1 MAEKAYITPEVLKWA
16 RESARMPVE
25 IACRKVSVTVE
36 KLESWEDGSA
46 QPTINQAETLAKVYK
61 RPFAVFFL
69 PNVPRDFTLLQD
81 FRAKTSAPL
90 GTGAIFI
97 MREIQQKQQWLREL
111 YEDNKEQPLPFV
123 GRFTVASKPHE
134 VAADILATLSINP
147 AAYATN
153 APLREWINKAEA
165 KGICVSRTSFI
176 HSNLKLDSEEFQGF
190 VIADNLAP
198 FVFVNSDDWD
208 APQLFTLVH
217 ELAHIWIA
225 ESGVT
230 NVPRPGAELKDRFHP
245 TEMFCNEV
253 AANALMPA
261 SIMQGLARDALN
273 SYDGIRQAA
282 KRIGV
287 STLAMLVRSLKM
299 SLLSLETYT
308 KHKKQ
313 AEAEFRAFEK
323 LEAEKKAKQKAAGKK
338 GGPNYYTLQLGK
350 NGKLFTQIVIDAFN
364 GGVIPP
370 TKASNLLNV
379 QVSKFSVYDSIIH
392 Q

>member
-1 MAEKAYITPEVLKWA
+1 
-16 RESARMPVE
+16 MPIE
-25 IACRKVSVTVE
+25 IACRKVGVTVE

-46 QPTINQAETLAKVYK
+46 QPTINQAETLAKAYK

-69 PNVPRDFTLLQD
+69 PKIPRDFTLLQD

-97 MREIQQKQQWLREL
+97 MREIQQKQQWLREM
-111 YEDNKEQPLPFV
+111 YEDSKEQPLPFV
-123 GRFTVASKPHE
+123 GRFTVASNPQA
-134 VAADILATLSINP
+134 VAADILTTLDINP
-147 AAYATN
+147 AAYATTT
-153 APLREWINKAEA
+153 PLREWINKVEA

-176 HSNLKLDSEEFQGF
+176 HSNLKLNSEEFQGF

-230 NVPRPGAELKDRFHP
+230 NVPRPGSELKDRFHP
-245 TEMFCNEV
+245 TELFCNEV

-261 SIMQGLARDALN
+261 SIMHGLAKSALN

-287 STLAMLVRSLKM
+287 STLAMLVRALKM
-299 SLLSLETYT
+299 SLLSLETYS

-313 AEAEFRAFEK
+313 AEAEFWAFEK
-323 LEAEKKAKQKAAGKK
+323 FEAEKKEKQKAAGKK

-370 TKASNLLNV
+370 TQASNLLNV

>member
-1 MAEKAYITPEVLKWA
+1 
-16 RESARMPVE
+16 MPVE
-25 IACRKVSVTVE
+25 IACKKVNVPAE
-36 KLESWEDGSA
+36 KLESWENGTA
-46 QPTINQAETLAKVYK
+46 QPTINQAETLAKAYR

-69 PNVPRDFTLLQD
+69 PKVPRDFTLLQD

-111 YEDNKEQPLPFV
+111 YEDNKEEPLPFV
-123 GRFTVASKPHE
+123 GRFSPASNPQE
-134 VAADILATLSINP
+134 VAADMLATLGINP
-147 AAYATN
+147 AAYPSTN
-153 APLREWINKAEA
+153 HLREWINRAEA

-225 ESGVT
+225 ESGIT
-230 NVPRPGAELKDRFHP
+230 NVPRPGAEMKASSHP
-245 TEMFCNEV
+245 TELFCNEV

-261 SIMQGLARDALN
+261 ALMQSLARHALG
-273 SYDGIRQAA
+273 SYDGIRQTA

-287 STLAMLVRSLKM
+287 STLALLVRSLKM
-299 SLLSLETYT
+299 GLFPLETYK
-308 KHKKQ
+308 KHKTR
-313 AEAEFRAFEK
+313 ADAEFRAFEK
-323 LEAEKKAKQKAAGKK
+323 QEAEKKAKQKAAGKK

-350 NGKLFTQIVIDAFN
+350 NGTLFTKIVIDAFN

-370 TKASNLLNV
+370 TQASSLLNV
-379 QVSKFSVYDSIIH
+379 QVSKFSVYDSILH